1 MFFKRNKNQVGG
13 ITYQQNGEAPIDAH
27 EIASDKVKSIIAELK
42 NGEDSKPHIN
52 ADMTTSIKLDTDEL
66 SKSINEL
73 TKALS
78 TVPQYEGNAD
88 KEHQPKIHELP
99 VWQQARSIYAHNHM
113 DHYNVYI
120 DDPEILELL
129 SKPNT
134 RLAIIEDD
142 EDETV

>member
-13 ITYQQNGEAPIDAH
+13 SAYQQNGEAPIEAH
-27 EIASDKVKSIIAELK
+27 EIASDKAKSIIAELK

-73 TKALS
+73 TKTLS
-78 TVPQYEGNAD
+78 TVPQHEDNAD

-99 VWQQARSIYAHNHM
+99 EWQQDGVIYVHSHTGYY
-113 DHYNVYI
+113 DVYI
-120 DDPEILELL
+120 NNPETVALL
-129 SKPNT
+129 NKPNT

-142 EDETV
+142 HA